1 MKKYIISFVSVTT
14 AMKAKAAL
22 RGCELYAEVAR
33 TPRNLASAAATA
45 LLLREISKRLLLVL
59 KETELNTRLL
69 RKPYNISLRFKS
81 VQM

>member
-33 TPRNLASAAATA
+33 TPRNLASGCGYSVTIAGDIETA
-45 LLLREISKRLLLVL
+45 LACLER
-59 KETELNTRLL
+59 ELNTRLL

>member
-33 TPRNLASAAATA
+33 TPRNLASGCGYSVTVAGDIGTA
-45 LLLREISKRLLLVL
+45 LACLERNGL
-59 KETELNTRLL
+59 KYKAVTETG
-69 RKPYNISLRFKS
+69 
-81 VQM
+81 